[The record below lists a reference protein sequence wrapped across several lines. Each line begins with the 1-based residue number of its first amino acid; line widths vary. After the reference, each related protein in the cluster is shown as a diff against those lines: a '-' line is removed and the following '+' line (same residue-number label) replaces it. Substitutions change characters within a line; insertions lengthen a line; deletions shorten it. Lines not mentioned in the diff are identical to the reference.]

1 MTSNWRNLDMKS
13 YQVLLPRWLERPVK
27 KRVDQLEI
35 SFSEVL
41 RVQVCLSVL
50 AFQNV
55 LYPEYK
61 PGTKL
66 EYFLNQIKEFVQG
79 EHEKS
84 EILDLY
90 SDIYY
95 ETRKAL
101 EYREKK
107 EKKAERKSE

>member
-1 MTSNWRNLDMKS
+1 MKS
-13 YQVLLPRWLERPVK
+13 YQVLLPRWLERPIK
-27 KRVDQLEI
+27 KRVEQLEV

-41 RVQVCLSVL
+41 RIQVCLAVL
-50 AFQNV
+50 AFHSV

-61 PGTKL
+61 PGIKL
-66 EYFLNQIKEFVQG
+66 ESFLNELKKFIHGNHDKE
-79 EHEKS
+79 

-101 EYREKK
+101 EYREKQ
-107 EKKAERKSE
+107 EKKAEKKMHETQ

>member
-1 MTSNWRNLDMKS
+1 MKS
-13 YQVLLPRWLERPVK
+13 YQVLLPRWLERPIK
-27 KRVDQLEI
+27 KRVDQLEV

-41 RVQVCLSVL
+41 RIQVCLAVL
-50 AFQNV
+50 AFQTV

-61 PGTKL
+61 PGIEL
-66 EYFLNQIKEFVQG
+66 ESLLNELKKIIHGNHGKE
-79 EHEKS
+79 

-101 EYREKK
+101 EYREKQ
-107 EKKAERKSE
+107 EKKKK

>member
-1 MTSNWRNLDMKS
+1 MIASRWRNPKMKS
-13 YQVLLPRWLERPVK
+13 YQVLLPRWLERPIK
-27 KRVDQLEI
+27 KRVDQLEV

-41 RVQVCLSVL
+41 RVQICLAVL

-55 LYPEYK
+55 LFPEYK
-61 PGTKL
+61 ASVEL
-66 EYFLNQIKEFVQG
+66 ESFLEAIKEFIQND
-79 EHEKS
+79 HEKE

-101 EYREKK
+101 EYREKRERRS
-107 EKKAERKSE
+107 EKK